1 MKKKISF
8 QIKWKALEGARAG
21 KARIYI
27 LGDEYEWMAGFHQ
40 STCNAHP
47 SKIVL
52 FKFKVIR
59 VLPFKFEF
67 EFV

>member
-47 SKIVL
+47 SKI
-52 FKFKVIR
+52 
-59 VLPFKFEF
+59 
-67 EFV
+67 

>member
-1 MKKKISF
+1 MLG
-8 QIKWKALEGARAG
+8 LEKLG
-21 KARIYI
+21 YI

-47 SKIVL
+47 SINMFL

>member
-1 MKKKISF
+1 MFQFSCVTILARERMKKKISF

-47 SKIVL
+47 SKI
-52 FKFKVIR
+52 
-59 VLPFKFEF
+59 
-67 EFV
+67 